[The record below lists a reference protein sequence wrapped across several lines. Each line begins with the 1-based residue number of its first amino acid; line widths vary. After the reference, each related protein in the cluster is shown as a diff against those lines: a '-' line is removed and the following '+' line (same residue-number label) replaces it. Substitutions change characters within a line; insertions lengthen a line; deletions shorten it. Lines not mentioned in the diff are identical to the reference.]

1 MRSSIDRRRGSGQD
15 GRVVPSD
22 DFQLPSDA
30 VVSGVSSR
38 PTNQVR
44 WQRIRYGLSN
54 WFRTPPRRHGEIVAE
69 REVSFLELF
78 YDLVYVVLIG
88 RATHHLA
95 EHITGRG
102 IAEFAVVFGLIWL
115 AWFNGTFWHELHGRE
130 DGRSRNYIFLQ
141 MGLLALL
148 AVFAGEAA
156 GEDGDAF
163 AITYGILFALLT
175 WQWWQVH
182 RVDTDPRYR
191 PTTMRYIGGMLAST
205 AIILASA
212 FASESWR
219 VALWAVVVICWVV
232 GGHLLVSSDHTE
244 GFGEGVTGSL
254 VERMGLF
261 TIVVL
266 GEMVVGVVLG
276 MSDAEHRDTTT
287 ITTGM
292 IGLMVAMG
300 IWWNYFD
307 MLGRRVPRRRG
318 PRLANWLYVHL
329 PLTMAIAA
337 AGAALVS
344 IVGHAGERSVPPS
357 TAWLFTCSIAVTFA
371 AVGVAC
377 TALPADEFPPGMRRW
392 IAPTFAVA
400 AVVPIVIGALES
412 APIVLVS
419 STAAALLLAWLVLF
433 AVFLASGGDPEVID
447 FQLGHDHVSQTGRGR
462 DEAN

>member
-1 MRSSIDRRRGSGQD
+1 
-15 GRVVPSD
+15 
-22 DFQLPSDA
+22 
-30 VVSGVSSR
+30 VVSEDSVR

-44 WQRIRYGLSN
+44 WQRVKYGLRN

-88 RATHHLA
+88 RATHHLSD
-95 EHITGRG
+95 HITGRG
-102 IAEFAVVFGLIWL
+102 IVEFAVVFGLIWL

-156 GEDGDAF
+156 SDDGTAF
-163 AITYGILFALLT
+163 AITYSILFALLT

-182 RVDTDPRYR
+182 RIDVDPRYR

-205 AIILASA
+205 AVILASA
-212 FASESWR
+212 FVDDAWR
-219 VALWAVVVICWVV
+219 VALWALVVICWVV
-232 GGHLLVSSDHTE
+232 GGHVLVSSDHTE
-244 GFGEGVTGSL
+244 GFGEGVTDSL

-261 TIVVL
+261 TIIVL

-276 MSDAEHRDTTT
+276 MSEAEHRDATTVA
-287 ITTGM
+287 TGM
-292 IGLMVAMG
+292 IGLTVAMG

-318 PRLANWLYVHL
+318 PRLANWLYAHL

-344 IVGHAGERSVPPS
+344 IVGHANDSSVPSS
-357 TAWLFTCSIAVTFA
+357 TGLLFACSIAVVLA
-371 AVGVAC
+371 AIAIAC

-392 IAPTFAVA
+392 IAPTFAIA
-400 AVVPIVIGALES
+400 AAISIVISAFES
-412 APIVLVS
+412 APVVLVS
-419 STAAALLLAWLVLF
+419 CAAAALLLAWLVLF
-433 AVFLASGGDPEVID
+433 AVFLACGGDPEVVG
-447 FQLGHDHVSQTGRGR
+447 FQLGHDEVSRPGRTH

>member
-1 MRSSIDRRRGSGQD
+1 MPWLGQD
-15 GRVVPSD
+15 VRVGPSD
-22 DFQLPSDA
+22 DPPRPSDA
-30 VVSGVSSR
+30 AVSAVSTHPS
-38 PTNQVR
+38 NQVR

-102 IAEFAVVFGLIWL
+102 VVEFAVVFGLIWL

-156 GEDGDAF
+156 GEDGAEF
-163 AITYGILFALLT
+163 AITYSILFALLT

-205 AIILASA
+205 AVILASA
-212 FASESWR
+212 FADDGLR
-219 VALWAVVVICWVV
+219 VGLWALVVFCWVV
-232 GGHLLVSSDHTE
+232 GGHVLVSRDHTE
-244 GFGEGVTGSL
+244 GFGEGVTDSL
-254 VERMGLF
+254 VERIGLF
-261 TIVVL
+261 TIIVL

-287 ITTGM
+287 IATGM
-292 IGLMVAMG
+292 IGLIVAMG

-318 PRLANWLYVHL
+318 PRLANWLYAHL

-344 IVGHAGERSVPPS
+344 IVGQASESSVPSS
-357 TAWLFTCSIAVTFA
+357 TGLLFACSIAVVLA
-371 AVGVAC
+371 AVGLAC

-392 IAPTFAVA
+392 IAPTFVVA
-400 AVVPIVIGALES
+400 AAIPIVIAAFES
-412 APIVLVS
+412 APIALVS
-419 STAAALLLAWLVLF
+419 CTAASLLLAWLVLF
-433 AVFLASGGDPEVID
+433 AVFLASGGDPEVIG
-447 FQLGHDHVSQTGRGR
+447 FQLGHDRVSHGGR
-462 DEAN
+462 DGEPD

>member
-1 MRSSIDRRRGSGQD
+1 VS
-15 GRVVPSD
+15 PSD
-22 DFQLPSDA
+22 DFRPPSDA
-30 VVSGVSSR
+30 VASEVSSR
-38 PTNQVR
+38 VSNQVR
-44 WQRIRYGLSN
+44 WRRIRYGLTN
-54 WFRTPPRRHGEIVAE
+54 WFRTPPRRHGEIAPE

-88 RATHHLA
+88 RTTHHLA

-102 IAEFAVVFGLIWL
+102 IVEFAVVFGLIWL
-115 AWFNGTFWHELHGRE
+115 AWFNGTLWHELHGRE

-156 GEDGDAF
+156 GEDGTAF
-163 AITYGILFALLT
+163 AITYSILFALLT

-205 AIILASA
+205 AVILASA
-212 FASESWR
+212 FVDDSWR
-219 VALWAVVVICWVV
+219 VAMWALVVICWVV
-232 GGHLLVSSDHTE
+232 GGHVLVSSDHTE
-244 GFGEGVTGSL
+244 GFGEGVTGTL

-287 ITTGM
+287 IATGM
-292 IGLMVAMG
+292 IGLLVAMG

-318 PRLANWLYVHL
+318 PRLANWLYAHL

-344 IVGHAGERSVPPS
+344 IVGHASESTVPHS
-357 TAWLFTCSIAVTFA
+357 TAWLFSCAIAVTLA
-371 AVGVAC
+371 AVGIAC
-377 TALPADEFPPGMRRW
+377 TALPADEFPAGMRRW
-392 IAPTFAVA
+392 IAPTFAIA
-400 AVVPIVIGALES
+400 AAIPIVIGAIEP
-412 APIVLVS
+412 APVVLVS
-419 STAAALLLAWLVLF
+419 CTAASLLLAWLVLF
-433 AVFLASGGDPEVID
+433 AVFLADGGDPEVIG
-447 FQLGHDHVSQTGRGR
+447 FELGHDHVSRADRDR

>member
-1 MRSSIDRRRGSGQD
+1 MRSSIDRRVVREQD
-15 GRVVPSD
+15 VRVEPSD
-22 DFQLPSDA
+22 DFRLPSDA
-30 VVSGVSSR
+30 VVSEVSSR
-38 PTNQVR
+38 PANQVR
-44 WQRIRYGLSN
+44 WQRIHYGLRT

-95 EHITGRG
+95 GHITGRG
-102 IAEFAVVFGLIWL
+102 IVEFAVVFGLIWL

-156 GEDGDAF
+156 GEDGAAF
-163 AITYGILFALLT
+163 AITYSMLFALLT

-182 RVDTDPRYR
+182 RIDTDPRYR

-205 AIILASA
+205 AVILASA
-212 FASESWR
+212 FADDSWR
-219 VALWAVVVICWVV
+219 VALWALVVTGWVV
-232 GGHLLVSSDHTE
+232 GGHALVSRDHTE
-244 GFGEGVTGSL
+244 GFGEGVTESL

-261 TIVVL
+261 TIIVL

-276 MSDAEHRDTTT
+276 MSDAEHRDTAT
-287 ITTGM
+287 IATGM
-292 IGLMVAMG
+292 IGLMVGMG

-318 PRLANWLYVHL
+318 RRLANWLYAHL

-344 IVGHAGERSVPPS
+344 IVGHASDRSVAPS
-357 TAWLFTCSIAVTFA
+357 TGWLFTGSIAVTLA
-371 AVGVAC
+371 AVGIAC
-377 TALPADEFPPGMRRW
+377 TALPADEFPSGMRRW
-392 IAPTFAVA
+392 IAPTFAIA
-400 AVVPIVIGALES
+400 AAIPIAIAAFES
-412 APIVLVS
+412 PPIVLVS
-419 STAAALLLAWLVLF
+419 GTAAALLLAWLVLF
-433 AVFLASGGDPEVID
+433 AVFLACGGDPEVVG
-447 FQLGHDHVSQTGRGR
+447 FQLGHDQVSHSGRDP